1 MNEFLSL
8 CLRFKNFENFIGRW
22 VPAKRFW
29 KGVSNFS
36 HFFTIMLKVGTEPL
50 STHRTYT
57 KLRSRY

>member
-1 MNEFLSL
+1 
-8 CLRFKNFENFIGRW
+8 LRFKNFENFIGRW

-36 HFFTIMLKVGTEPL
+36 YFFTIMLKVGTEPL